1 MDTCQDADGQ
11 PQTIVQTVTMN
22 DSLRSWL
29 RPEEFRA
36 LKAKANDEMTAKMA
50 MFCDM
55 SAPAAVARRGSVVRL
70 DGAERMYAGVPVL

>member
-1 MDTCQDADGQ
+1 MGTCQDADGQ
-11 PQTIVQTVTMN
+11 PQTIVQIFPMK
-22 DSLRSWL
+22 DPLRSCL

-36 LKAKANDEMTAKMA
+36 LKAKAKDEMTAKMA
-50 MFCDM
+50 IFCDM